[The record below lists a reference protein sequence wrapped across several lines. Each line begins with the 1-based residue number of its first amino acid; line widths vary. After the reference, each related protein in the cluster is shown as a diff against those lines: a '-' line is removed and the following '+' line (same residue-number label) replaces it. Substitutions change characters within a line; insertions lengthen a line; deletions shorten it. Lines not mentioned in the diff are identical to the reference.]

1 MALAVVKC
9 LGSELHGD
17 QSLYGQGKTIDTSSK
32 ITVDTQFIASGNTP
46 SEIRRIYVQDG
57 QVVQNSKVAVSRVD
71 TFAPRTSVTNRRLR
85 SATQTASVSTVAY
98 HRWASQ

>member
-32 ITVDTQFIASGNTP
+32 ITVDTQFVASGNTP

-85 SATQTASVSTVAY
+85 SATQTASVSTVA
-98 HRWASQ
+98 

>member
-71 TFAPRTSVTNRRLR
+71 TFAPRTSVTNRS